1 MCDAVVH
8 DVVACV
14 VVVAV
19 AVVGLNTDG
28 EQSFDLFPTAVVE
41 AMDFLRELT
50 VALAPVCEKYF
61 EG

>member
-8 DVVACV
+8 DVVAC
-14 VVVAV
+14 VVAV

-28 EQSFDLFPTAVVE
+28 EQSFDLVPTAVVE

-50 VALAPVCEKYF
+50 VALAPVGEKYF